1 MKLLYVPEK
10 LTNLIRFGLPTTFLE
25 IERARGAGMF
35 VNVMTAAD
43 SVQPIAK
50 GFDDLAK
57 ILQIVCCARWPT
69 AFDKSFAHSC
79 ILTCSSPSAKSKLR
93 FQRFRKEVWI
103 SS

>member
-57 ILQIVCCARWPT
+57 IC
-69 AFDKSFAHSC
+69 KSYVVRVGQQLLINLSRTHAH
-79 ILTCSSPSAKSKLR
+79 
-93 FQRFRKEVWI
+93 
-103 SS
+103 